1 MRPICKIGECFTP
14 TDDANA
20 VSRRSRLIGWLV
32 GATIVAVFVPMAQ
45 ADFDDGLAAY
55 EQGDYATAFKEFKT
69 LAEQGNA
76 DGQYKLGMMYSN
88 GDGVPHDAK
97 KAEKWIRSAAEQ
109 GSAAAQ
115 NHLGVMYHQGQGA
128 RLPQDHKEAAS
139 WYRKAAEQGNAL
151 GQSNLG
157 EMYAYGRGVP
167 QHYILAHMWLNLAAA
182 QGIERARKE
191 RDIVAEKMTH
201 EQIAEAQELAREWKP
216 KE

>member
-1 MRPICKIGECFTP
+1 LNCKIGVCVTP
-14 TDDANA
+14 PDDSIVVIKRNK
-20 VSRRSRLIGWLV
+20 LIWLLV
-32 GATIVAVFVPMAQ
+32 GCWLAAAFVPVAQ
-45 ADFDDGLAAY
+45 ADFATGIAAY
-55 EQGDYATAFKEFKT
+55 EQGDYDTAFKEFKT

-76 DGQYKLGMMYSN
+76 DGQYKLGVMYSN
-88 GDGVPHDAK
+88 GDGVLHDAK
-97 KAEKWIRSAAEQ
+97 KAEKWIRNAAEH

-115 NHLGVMYHQGQGA
+115 NHLGVMYHHGEGA
-128 RLPQDHKEAAS
+128 HVRQDYKEAAS

-157 EMYAYGRGVP
+157 EMYSYGWGVP

-182 QGIERARKE
+182 QGNERARKE
-191 RDIVAEKMTH
+191 RDIVAERMTH